1 MKFHIEC
8 LQKSAQWSA
17 VQKIQAEIRKNGF
30 QAMLAGGA
38 VRDAFLEIVPHD
50 LDVVTDA
57 SIEDLKKIFNKIVF
71 VGESFGVLRVIESD
85 QTIEVA
91 QFRKEADYKDGRHP
105 SLVSSATP
113 EEDAGR
119 RDFTV
124 NALFYDFSTE
134 KILDFVGGIKDLEK
148 KSLRCVGEAKVRF
161 KEDHLRI
168 LRAIRFESQLGLE
181 LDPATE
187 EACKEMSSLTSKLSK
202 ERIQDELLKMLLGPK
217 PIKVIERLWEFGLLK
232 QLFAERAKNYLEV
245 EMDLKVLFKNKITNS
260 DLALA
265 LFMWKVQDP
274 KALFA
279 EFRWSKK
286 SEKNITKITEIFN
299 DIEGFLQMRMGEQ
312 LLVFEDPL
320 FRQVF
325 ALTAPLF
332 HNLKDKFENL
342 KTKWKEVSIDE
353 KLPKAI
359 VKSEDLAEKFQ
370 GKKLGEAL
378 KEAYLLQL
386 EYVDLLKEQIIERV
400 F

>member
-124 NALFYDFSTE
+124 NALFY
-134 KILDFVGGIKDLEK
+134 
-148 KSLRCVGEAKVRF
+148 
-161 KEDHLRI
+161 
-168 LRAIRFESQLGLE
+168 
-181 LDPATE
+181 
-187 EACKEMSSLTSKLSK
+187 LS
-202 ERIQDELLKMLLGPK
+202 
-217 PIKVIERLWEFGLLK
+217 
-232 QLFAERAKNYLEV
+232 
-245 EMDLKVLFKNKITNS
+245 
-260 DLALA
+260 
-265 LFMWKVQDP
+265 
-274 KALFA
+274 
-279 EFRWSKK
+279 
-286 SEKNITKITEIFN
+286 
-299 DIEGFLQMRMGEQ
+299 
-312 LLVFEDPL
+312 
-320 FRQVF
+320 
-325 ALTAPLF
+325 
-332 HNLKDKFENL
+332 
-342 KTKWKEVSIDE
+342 
-353 KLPKAI
+353 
-359 VKSEDLAEKFQ
+359 
-370 GKKLGEAL
+370 
-378 KEAYLLQL
+378 
-386 EYVDLLKEQIIERV
+386 
-400 F
+400 